1 MPKNSSRSH
10 SGTDGRLFE
19 LPPVSGDLKHSRVID
34 ELLAIQENPSS
45 ALRIAACICIR
56 EYQTAQVESQVKKLA
71 QGFYGEIAEHERT
84 ANDLAHLATLSYDN
98 GLYVEAF
105 EALDKSRITLL
116 EVADPKSSDVT
127 ALYSSCVLL
136 TQAFPAVENMEI
148 IANIALLR
156 ASTLTGG
163 IVNAFEV
170 LLNLSIELHSDDGA
184 IAQPKFYESLFST
197 FKGISSDLPWIEP
210 NKLEPYSPK
219 DFACLV
225 RTTVRGKDVSNV
237 STLSADQPRQLVL
250 ELMYSTPN

>member
-1 MPKNSSRSH
+1 MPMNSSRSH

-19 LPPVSGDLKHSRVID
+19 LPPVSGDLKQSRVID
-34 ELLAIQENPSS
+34 ELLAMQGDPSS

-56 EYQTAQVESQVKKLA
+56 EYQSAQVESQVKKLA
-71 QGFYGEIAEHERT
+71 QSFYGEIAEHERT
-84 ANDLAHLATLSYDN
+84 ANDLAHLAALSYDN

-105 EALDKSRITLL
+105 EALDKSRITFL
-116 EVADPKSSDVT
+116 EVADPKSNDVT

-197 FKGISSDLPWIEP
+197 FKSISSDLPWIEP

-225 RTTVRGKDVSNV
+225 RSTVRGKDVSNV

-250 ELMYSTPN
+250 ELMQ